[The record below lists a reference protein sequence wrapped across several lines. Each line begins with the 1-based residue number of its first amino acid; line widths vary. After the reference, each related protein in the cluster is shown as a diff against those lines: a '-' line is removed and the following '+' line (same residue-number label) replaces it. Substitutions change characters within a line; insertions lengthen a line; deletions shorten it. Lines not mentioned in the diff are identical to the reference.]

1 MPQLFFPRDF
11 ERRGIYRNRKQ
22 ISPKEYSFTFHRGG
36 SMSGAAAGGIY
47 MLITSF
53 LRTHGI
59 ELTPLG
65 MVLLF
70 GGLILVGGIINA
82 ARGSGSKS

>member
-1 MPQLFFPRDF
+1 
-11 ERRGIYRNRKQ
+11 
-22 ISPKEYSFTFHRGG
+22 
-36 SMSGAAAGGIY
+36 MSGAAAGGIY